1 MPSVYYR
8 LVVNIEQHRV
18 VFYFLRDTKEWK
30 EEPYPFEQ
38 CTIGT
43 MGYQEWQGP
52 FENSYEPVIVTLICK
67 GCYSPVL

>member
-43 MGYQEWQGP
+43 MGYQEWPTGAP
-52 FENSYEPVIVTLICK
+52 T
-67 GCYSPVL
+67 